1 MRQRFQIYRDATGAR
16 LNIREFAVVD
26 SHLNLVQ
33 FSSLQENSFC
43 LLCEATYD
51 NVTIAESIAAGLG
64 ELITTLRTRNFFP
77 NRQLATKIAEAV
89 VEVCASPSDDRID
102 LYFDDR
108 GLMTRGLPALAEA

>member
-1 MRQRFQIYRDATGAR
+1 M
-16 LNIREFAVVD
+16 
-26 SHLNLVQ
+26 NLVQ
-33 FSSLQENSFC
+33 FSSLQEKSFC

-89 VEVCASPSDDRID
+89 VEVFASPSDDRID
-102 LYFDDR
+102 LYFDDKDMMKK
-108 GLMTRGLPALAEA
+108 GLAVFAEA